1 MMTRD
6 PALKRALAMAMGASR
21 ARFAMLHAL
30 RAERVPVRLRNLIVK
45 VMSWR
50 TPTIAAALVISACGA
65 SSSTQL
71 RAFKDPVSGTETR
84 MRVAQVGG
92 VEILVPDAASNSD
105 TVVIISGRSVLGV
118 VTHPDRRVIM
128 LWDGK
133 NTAPLT
139 VTTAVSDGQ
148 LQRIE
153 YWGSQWAVWDDNAD
167 GQAETRILQGSKTV
181 EIWIDGEWRER
192 RTVGSGKDRA
202 YYVGARKVSFS
213 DASWKY
219 DGP

>member
-1 MMTRD
+1 MLSAHYLTW
-6 PALKRALAMAMGASR
+6 RAGTLA
-21 ARFAMLHAL
+21 
-30 RAERVPVRLRNLIVK
+30 V
-45 VMSWR
+45 
-50 TPTIAAALVISACGA
+50 ALVLSACGT
-65 SSSTQL
+65 SSSTEL

-84 MRVAQVGG
+84 MRVTRVGS
-92 VEILVPDAASNSD
+92 VEVLVPDAAPNSY
-105 TVVIISGRSVLGV
+105 TVVVIGGRSVLGV
-118 VTHPDRRVIM
+118 VTHPDSRVIM
-128 LWDGK
+128 LLDGK

-153 YWGSQWAVWDDNAD
+153 YSGSQWAVWDDNAD
-167 GQAETRILQGSKTV
+167 GQAETRILQGSKSV

-192 RTVGSGKDRA
+192 RTVGSGKDRE

>member
-6 PALKRALAMAMGASR
+6 PLLERPSAMEMGAPR
-21 ARFAMLHAL
+21 ARFAMSCAL
-30 RAERVPVRLRNLIVK
+30 RAHRVPDRLRNLIVRA
-45 VMSWR
+45 MSWR
-50 TPTIAAALVISACGA
+50 TTTLAVALVLSACGA
-65 SSSTQL
+65 SSSTEL
-71 RAFKDPVSGTETR
+71 RAFKDPVSGSETR

-92 VEILVPDAASNSD
+92 VEVLVPDAASNSD

-128 LWDGK
+128 LLDGK

-153 YWGSQWAVWDDNAD
+153 YCGSQWAVWDDNAD
-167 GQAETRILQGSKTV
+167 GQAETRILQGSKSV

-192 RTVGSGKDRA
+192 RTVGSGKDRE
-202 YYVGARKVSFS
+202 YYVGARRVSFS

>member
-1 MMTRD
+1 VW
-6 PALKRALAMAMGASR
+6 RAAHLHSPRLTLMLR
-21 ARFAMLHAL
+21 ARYLPW
-30 RAERVPVRLRNLIVK
+30 RASTLAV
-45 VMSWR
+45 
-50 TPTIAAALVISACGA
+50 ALVLSACGT
-65 SSSTQL
+65 SSNTEL

-84 MRVAQVGG
+84 MRVTRVGS
-92 VEILVPDAASNSD
+92 VEVLVPDAAPNSY
-105 TVVIISGRSVLGV
+105 TVVVIGGRSVLGV
-118 VTHPDRRVIM
+118 VPHPDRRVIM
-128 LWDGK
+128 LLDGK

-153 YWGSQWAVWDDNAD
+153 YSGSQWAVWDDNAD

-192 RTVGSGKDRA
+192 RTVGGGKDRE

-219 DGP
+219 DDP

>member
-1 MMTRD
+1 
-6 PALKRALAMAMGASR
+6 
-21 ARFAMLHAL
+21 
-30 RAERVPVRLRNLIVK
+30 
-45 VMSWR
+45 
-50 TPTIAAALVISACGA
+50 
-65 SSSTQL
+65 
-71 RAFKDPVSGTETR
+71 
-84 MRVAQVGG
+84 MRVTRVGS
-92 VEILVPDAASNSD
+92 VEVLVPDAAPDSY
-105 TVVIISGRSVLGV
+105 TVVVIGGRSVLGV
-118 VTHPDRRVIM
+118 VPHPDRRVIM
-128 LWDGK
+128 LLDGK

-148 LQRIE
+148 LQGIE
-153 YWGSQWAVWDDNAD
+153 YSGSQWAVWDDNAD

-219 DGP
+219 DDP

>member
-1 MMTRD
+1 MARD
-6 PALKRALAMAMGASR
+6 PPLERALAMEMGAPR
-21 ARFAMLHAL
+21 ARFAMP
-30 RAERVPVRLRNLIVK
+30 RAHRADRVSVRLRNLIVRA
-45 VMSWR
+45 MIW
-50 TPTIAAALVISACGA
+50 PTSTLVVALVISACGA
-65 SSSTQL
+65 SSSTEL

-92 VEILVPDAASNSD
+92 VEILVPDAAPNSD
-105 TVVIISGRSVLGV
+105 TVVVIGGRSVLSV

-128 LWDGK
+128 LLDGK
-133 NTAPLT
+133 STAPLI

-153 YWGSQWAVWDDNAD
+153 YSGSQWAVWDDNAD
-167 GQAETRILQGSKTV
+167 GQAEIRILQGSKTV

-202 YYVGARKVSFS
+202 YYVGTRKVSFS
-213 DASWKY
+213 DACWKY

>member
-1 MMTRD
+1 M
-6 PALKRALAMAMGASR
+6 
-21 ARFAMLHAL
+21 L
-30 RAERVPVRLRNLIVK
+30 RAHYLT
-45 VMSWR
+45 WR
-50 TPTIAAALVISACGA
+50 ACTLAVALVLSACGT
-65 SSSTQL
+65 SSSTEL
-71 RAFKDPVSGTETR
+71 RAFKDPVSGAETR
-84 MRVAQVGG
+84 MRVTRVGS
-92 VEILVPDAASNSD
+92 VEVLVPDAAPNSY
-105 TVVIISGRSVLGV
+105 TVVVIGGRSVLGV

-128 LWDGK
+128 LLDGK

-153 YWGSQWAVWDDNAD
+153 YSGSQWAVWDDNAD
-167 GQAETRILQGSKTV
+167 GQAETRILQGSKSV

-192 RTVGSGKDRA
+192 RTVGSGKDRE